1 MNKWYLIFVIV
12 LVIAC
17 KEEESEVSPQEIIDE
32 SILASGGI
40 HYKEKNISFTFRDMM
55 YTSTITEGKKVLTRS
70 SKSDSVHILDI
81 KSAKGFE
88 RYVNDSL
95 VMVTDS
101 MANVYSN
108 AINSVHYFAYLPY
121 GLNDAAVNKNYL
133 GKVRINDVNYHKI
146 EVTFDQ
152 EGGGDD
158 YDDIYVYWFNM
169 DTNKLDYLA
178 YEFHVNGGG
187 QRFRKAFNERTVNGI
202 RFVDYQN
209 FKSTRLNQSIQ
220 SIDSLYQNESLELLS
235 EIKLEEIKVS
245 QDSYN

>member
-1 MNKWYLIFVIV
+1 MNKWYLIFVV
-12 LVIAC
+12 LLVIAC
-17 KEEESEVSPQEIIDE
+17 KEEESELSPQEIIDE

-40 HYKEKNISFTFRDMM
+40 NYKQKDVSFKFRDMV
-55 YTSTITEGKKVLTRS
+55 YSSTIAEDQRVLTRRS
-70 SKSDSVHILDI
+70 QSDSMLIVDI
-81 KSAKGFE
+81 KSPKGFE

-95 VMVTDS
+95 VTVTDS
-101 MANVYSN
+101 MANLYSN
-108 AINSVHYFAYLPY
+108 SINSVHYFAYLPY
-121 GLNDAAVNKNYL
+121 GLNDAAVNKKYL
-133 GKVRINDVNYHKI
+133 GKVKINDVNYHKI

-187 QRFRKAFNERTVNGI
+187 QRFRKAFNERIVNGI

-209 FKSTRLNQSIQ
+209 FKSTQLNQSIQ
-220 SIDSLYQNESLELLS
+220 NIDSLYQNESLELLS

-245 QDSYN
+245 QGSYN